1 VLVIALVFAAA
12 IAHAAW
18 NIAIKR
24 AGTSGVTF
32 LWLTFLVGAVLFA
45 PVGIWAALTSESRW
59 WLLLAVGSGA
69 LQVLY
74 FLLLQR
80 AYRVGDV
87 SVVYPLARGT
97 GPLLSVIFAIILLG
111 ERPGWLALV
120 GAAVVITGVVTIGL
134 AGGRAA
140 STVHRPGVLYGLAVG
155 VMIAIYTLWDA
166 FAVTDGGMPAV
177 GYYWAVVSACLLLAP
192 AALRQRTQRT
202 QLAPVARRHWR
213 AILAVGILSPLAY
226 VFVLLAFQLAP
237 VSIVAPAREVSVVL
251 VGLAGWLWFR
261 EPHPVQRLI
270 GAAIVLVG
278 VGLLSTGFQ

>member
-32 LWLTFLVGAVLFA
+32 LWLTFLVGGVLFA
-45 PVGIWAALTSESRW
+45 PVGIWAPVTSESRW

-120 GAAVVITGVVTIGL
+120 GAAVVIAGVVTIGL

-192 AALRQRTQRT
+192 AALRQRT